1 MKKPFIFS
9 LLLLA
14 SVFNQAHA
22 NLISGSAFVNGTTV
36 YTKTFSD
43 GLTGTFTGSGKFL
56 KKSQAGMTGVGIAG
70 GRTDGEIDIGETI
83 TGKFSNSVLV
93 SSIKLGLLFDGPEY
107 SDVNEIAKLS
117 VIYSD
122 NSLADFKLTATG
134 ATTAIWSGS
143 IGNVVSLGTGAILA
157 GTGAWELI
165 NPFGAKAIKEIVFG
179 ALPGKAAASC
189 PKCNNQSD
197 YTFVNMDVTTVPVPA
212 AAWLFVSGVLGLVG
226 LRRKFQA

>member
-14 SVFNQAHA
+14 SAFNPAHA
-22 NLISGSAFVNGTTV
+22 NLISGSDFVNGTSV

-43 GLTGTFTGSGKFL
+43 GLTGTFTGSGKFA
-56 KKSQAGMTGVGIAG
+56 KKSQAGITGVGIA

-107 SDVNEIAKLS
+107 GDVNEIAKLS
-117 VIYSD
+117 IIYSD

-134 ATTAIWSGS
+134 ATTAFWSGS
-143 IGNVVSLGTGAILA
+143 TGSVVSLGTGAILH

-179 ALPGKAAASC
+179 ALPGKAASTC
-189 PKCNNQSD
+189 KNCKNQSD

-212 AAWLFVSGVLGLVG
+212 AAWLFGSGLLGLVG
-226 LRRKFQA
+226 LRRKYQA